1 MTKSEGAHFVE
12 IAKKKGSL
20 RQLSN
25 PKIGSDKQAKSPWP
39 YLQIFL
45 LIKPTPSKPRD
56 QHHDSH

>member
-1 MTKSEGAHFVE
+1 MTKSEVAHFVE
-12 IAKKKGSL
+12 IAKNKGNL

-25 PKIGSDKQAKSPWP
+25 PKLGSDKQAKSPRP
-39 YLQIFL
+39 YLQISQ